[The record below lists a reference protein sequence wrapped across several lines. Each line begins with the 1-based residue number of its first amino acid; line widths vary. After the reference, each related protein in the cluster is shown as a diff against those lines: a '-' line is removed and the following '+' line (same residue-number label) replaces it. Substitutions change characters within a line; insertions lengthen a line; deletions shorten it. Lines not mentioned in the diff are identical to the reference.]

1 VPDLTVVP
9 ARSGRAIAL
18 AAGDRL
24 RIVNVHGA
32 QVVDTWALCPPDGAE
47 HLSME
52 HTRTSLTRMVPRTGD
67 ALYSNRRRPLLVL
80 EEDTSPGV
88 HDTLIAA
95 CDPER
100 YRQLGHD
107 GPHASC
113 AENFATAVAAAGLPP
128 LPVPAPLNLFMSIP
142 WTAGGELRFEPAP
155 ARPGD
160 RVTLAALDAVVVVVS
175 ACPMDLNAIN
185 QGEPVGVELERLPA

>member
-1 VPDLTVVP
+1 MPGLTTVP
-9 ARSGRAIAL
+9 ARSGRAFAL

-24 RIVNVHGA
+24 RIVNVHGS

-52 HTRTSLTRMVPRTGD
+52 HTRTSLTRLVPRTGD

-100 YRQLGHD
+100 YRQLGHA

-113 AENFATAVAAAGLPP
+113 AENFAAAVEAAGLPAV
-128 LPVPAPLNLFMSIP
+128 PVPAPLNLFMQIP
-142 WTAGGELRFEPAP
+142 WTPDGALAFEPAP

-160 RVTLAALDAVVVVVS
+160 HVTLAALDAVVVVLS
-175 ACPMDLNAIN
+175 ACPMDINTIN
-185 QGEPVGVELERLPA
+185 QGAPADVAVEVLPA

>member
-1 VPDLTVVP
+1 MPEQLTVP

-24 RIVNVHGA
+24 RIVNVHGS
-32 QVVDTWALCPPDGAE
+32 QVVDTWALCAPDGAE

-52 HTRTSLTRMVPRTGD
+52 HTRTSLGRLVPRAGD

-113 AENFATAVAAAGLPP
+113 AGNFAAAVAEAGLPP
-128 LPVPAPLNLFMSIP
+128 LPVPAPLNLFMNIP
-142 WTAGGELRFEPAP
+142 WTDAGDLRFEPAT

-160 RVTLAALDAVVVVVS
+160 AVTLAALDAVVVVVS
-175 ACPMDLNAIN
+175 ACPMDINAIN
-185 QGEPVGVELERLPA
+185 QGEPVGIALEHLPA